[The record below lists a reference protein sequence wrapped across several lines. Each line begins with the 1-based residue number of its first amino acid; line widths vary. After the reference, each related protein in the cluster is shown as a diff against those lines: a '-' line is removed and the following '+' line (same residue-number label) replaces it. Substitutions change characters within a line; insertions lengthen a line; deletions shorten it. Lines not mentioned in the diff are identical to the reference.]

1 MASVCE
7 ITRKRVPHFSNL
19 PEDNRPDVK
28 AYRRVLLKRK
38 VKVPE
43 VQGSVNL
50 WVTEE
55 GLKQVKEAGGLAKFL
70 KDRDDK
76 KLTPKL
82 LKLKRKIHGEP
93 KPEKP
98 AEAAGEGAKEAKAET
113 GGEAEAAKSE
123 AKEEK
128 PEAKEEKAESKEE
141 KPEAKEEKSES

>member
-93 KPEKP
+93 KVDKP
-98 AEAAGEGAKEAKAET
+98 TDEAGEGAKAAKAEG
-113 GGEAEAAKSE
+113 GGEAEAAKPETE
-123 AKEEK
+123 AAK
-128 PEAKEEKAESKEE
+128 PEAKEEKAE
-141 KPEAKEEKSES
+141 AKEEKSESAES